1 HIERYEDNIIG
12 VITDGRFPNAGGE
25 VDNAGLELVK
35 EVRTRHPHMPI
46 LFQSKN
52 LELKQA
58 AEELETTFLHKEDPA
73 LHRGIENFMKHEMSF
88 GDFIFR
94 DEDGEEIARA
104 GDLSEL
110 RSALQVVPVQS
121 VRRHAERNHF
131 SHWMRTRTEF
141 DLAAKVRPMKLD
153 DFDELEGV
161 RDFLIHEIGEFLSN
175 RRARQVRNYEKGL
188 EKVGGFQRLGSG
200 TLGGK
205 GRGLAFFYTKMP
217 DLGITELFPDVQIVV
232 PKSLVI
238 ATDVFE
244 EFISR
249 NSLEKYAT
257 DEFEDEE
264 VKAAFL
270 KGGFLEEEDETLR
283 RILNIVN
290 WPLAVRSSSLL
301 EDALH
306 QPFAGVYDTFFLP
319 NDHDD
324 DEVRATQLS
333 DAIKLVFAS
342 TYSKRAKAYV
352 AATPNS
358 IEEEKMAVVVQE
370 MVGSEHDGLFYPL
383 ISGVARSRNHYPVA
397 PMKSEDGVAAI
408 ALGLG
413 VTVATGGKCL
423 RFSPV
428 HPRRILQLAY
438 TGSALHESQNS
449 FWALNIGLSDK
460 FEGMKLTKMLAE
472 NNLSTAEQ
480 HGRLNTIASTYVASD
495 DRLYDGVV
503 RDGPRVLTFHGP
515 LKRDSF
521 PLPDILKHVLST
533 CEKHLSCPVEI
544 EFAVD
549 VDNDNE
555 VRKFAL
561 LQLRPLLSIGTD
573 IDVDMDTVNQDSVI
587 CASSLSLGSGII
599 EDIHDVVYVNPQ
611 VMNRMKTRDIVSDI
625 ENVNARLTQQNRPYI
640 LIGPGRWGSS
650 DPSLGIP
657 VAWSQISGAK
667 AIVEARM
674 GDIHVDPSQGTHF
687 FQNIVSFN
695 VGYLTITSQDEDI
708 DWEWLDSHPAVF
720 EQGPLRHIKV
730 ETGIRVLLDGK
741 DGEAII
747 EKA

>member
-1 HIERYEDNIIG
+1 
-12 VITDGRFPNAGGE
+12 
-25 VDNAGLELVK
+25 
-35 EVRTRHPHMPI
+35 
-46 LFQSKN
+46 
-52 LELKQA
+52 
-58 AEELETTFLHKEDPA
+58 
-73 LHRGIENFMKHEMSF
+73 
-88 GDFIFR
+88 
-94 DEDGEEIARA
+94 
-104 GDLSEL
+104 
-110 RSALQVVPVQS
+110 
-121 VRRHAERNHF
+121 
-131 SHWMRTRTEF
+131 
-141 DLAAKVRPMKLD
+141 MKLD

-161 RDFLIHEIGEFLSN
+161 RDFLIHEIGGFLSN

-270 KGGFLEEEDETLR
+270 KGGFLEEEEETLR

-515 LKRDSF
+515 LKR
-521 PLPDILKHVLST
+521 
-533 CEKHLSCPVEI
+533 C
-544 EFAVD
+544 
-549 VDNDNE
+549 
-555 VRKFAL
+555 
-561 LQLRPLLSIGTD
+561 
-573 IDVDMDTVNQDSVI
+573 M
-587 CASSLSLGSGII
+587 
-599 EDIHDVVYVNPQ
+599 
-611 VMNRMKTRDIVSDI
+611 M
-625 ENVNARLTQQNRPYI
+625 
-640 LIGPGRWGSS
+640 
-650 DPSLGIP
+650 
-657 VAWSQISGAK
+657 
-667 AIVEARM
+667 
-674 GDIHVDPSQGTHF
+674 
-687 FQNIVSFN
+687 
-695 VGYLTITSQDEDI
+695 
-708 DWEWLDSHPAVF
+708 
-720 EQGPLRHIKV
+720 
-730 ETGIRVLLDGK
+730 
-741 DGEAII
+741 
-747 EKA
+747 

>member
-1 HIERYEDNIIG
+1 
-12 VITDGRFPNAGGE
+12 
-25 VDNAGLELVK
+25 
-35 EVRTRHPHMPI
+35 
-46 LFQSKN
+46 
-52 LELKQA
+52 
-58 AEELETTFLHKEDPA
+58 
-73 LHRGIENFMKHEMSF
+73 MKHEMSF

-104 GDLSEL
+104 GDLGEL

-161 RDFLIHEIGEFLSN
+161 RDFLIHEIGECLSN